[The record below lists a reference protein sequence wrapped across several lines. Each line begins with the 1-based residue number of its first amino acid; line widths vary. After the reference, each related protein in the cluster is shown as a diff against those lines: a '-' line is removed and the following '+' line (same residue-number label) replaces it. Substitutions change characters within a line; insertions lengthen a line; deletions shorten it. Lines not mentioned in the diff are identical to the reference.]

1 MDLQK
6 EKRILTEVT
15 EKKLK
20 DVAEQIETKM

>member
-1 MDLQK
+1 MELQK